1 MRQFMQSMVTFAML
15 MLPAISTTATTLCGY
30 TSSDTVAVEKEK
42 ATAET
47 RTITG
52 TVYDAATNTPLP
64 GVRVQGTGHLRVTT
78 MTDADGNY
86 KLNVPKYV
94 TLLSFS
100 TPEYGMVQ
108 RAVAGKDVI
117 NVRLYTE
124 NFTST
129 YNDDIKVIA
138 SNGFDVEVS
147 PSLTID
153 SDIQN
158 KLGAD
163 IRTIMRSGTPGIGA
177 AMFIRGI
184 NSLNANTQPL
194 VVVDGLILDTQ
205 ENSSALHLGAYNNIL
220 SAIDMQDIESVEVMK
235 NGTAIYGTRA
245 ANGVILINTK
255 RGKSMATRI
264 TANIYGSVTLQPTLP
279 DVMNAEQYRTYANEL
294 IGTIKNGN
302 NSQTTQYPFLQS
314 NKDYYYYNLYHNN
327 TDWASY
333 IYREAIGQNYKV
345 NVEGGDDVAMYNFS
359 LGYSDAESTLEKNSF
374 NRLNIRFNSDI
385 VFSDNLKTR
394 FDISYSR
401 VARELLDDGIGADF
415 TSYPV
420 SAPGFIAMVKSPF
433 LSPYKFDMYG
443 NPTSTYDTSDTYA
456 LNVYTGSSYNNNS
469 LYNPMTIL
477 SVGAGDNKNEQEYTH
492 FGITVAPELTLGK
505 FKITEVF
512 NYSLHRMNE
521 KYYLPYATPNT
532 DQQFYAEN
540 LGRIGN
546 WISSSFGKEAQ
557 VTSDTQVRWNKVMG
571 AHSLNVLLG
580 FRYTNFSFDNNFLE
594 AANSGNDKAVNISAD
609 YDYVTNTGDDNVWA
623 NLAWYG
629 HLAYNYKTRYFIEA
643 SASMETSSR
652 FGKNADGGIKLGGVK
667 WGIFPSVQAA
677 WLLSSE
683 SWFNVKPINSL
694 KLRAGYDVTGNDAID
709 FYAARSYLETVK
721 YQGDKMGIQIGNVEN
736 DGVKWES
743 TSRFN
748 VGLDAVLFNDRI
760 GFSFDWYKSK
770 TTDMLVPKA
779 YDFVAGMNTYW
790 SNSGEMENTGFEVAL
805 TAKVI
810 NTANFQWELG
820 ASVGHYENEITSL
833 DEQIEPTKVYGAEV
847 LTQVGSP
854 VGVFYGYK
862 TQGVI
867 TSSEQAAELQLY
879 QKDATGAK
887 EYFQAG
893 DIRFVD
899 IDQTDGV
906 GCISDAD
913 KTIIGDPN
921 PDFYGNI
928 FTKFTYKNWQL
939 NVGLNYSVGNDV
951 YNYYRQQLES
961 GSNFF
966 NQTTAM
972 LNRWSLDGMQTSTPR
987 AVYGDPMGNARFSD
1001 RWIED
1006 GSYLKLKNVQLSYKV
1021 PVSTSWLQGIT
1032 VWCAAE
1038 NLLTLTKYLGNDPE
1052 TSISN
1057 NVLYQGVDAGWLP
1070 QSRSFHLGV
1079 KVNL

>member
-1 MRQFMQSMVTFAML
+1 MRQIMQSMVTFAIL
-15 MLPAISTTATTLCGY
+15 MLPAISTTATTLSAY
-30 TSSDTVAVEKEK
+30 ESNDSVAVENEE
-42 ATAET
+42 AAVET

-52 TVYDAATNTPLP
+52 TVYDASTNTPLP

-78 MTDADGNY
+78 MTDAEGNY
-86 KLNVPKYV
+86 KLNIPKYV

-108 RAVAGKDVI
+108 RAVAGKDII
-117 NVRLYTE
+117 NVRLYTD
-124 NFTST
+124 NFTSS
-129 YNDDIKVIA
+129 YNDEIKVIA
-138 SNGFDVEVS
+138 SNDFDVEVS

-163 IRTIMRSGTPGIGA
+163 VRSIMRSGTPGIGA

-205 ENSSALHLGAYNNIL
+205 ENSTSLHLGSYNNIL
-220 SAIDMQDIESVEVMK
+220 SAIDMQDIENVEVLK
-235 NGTAIYGTRA
+235 NGAAIYGARA
-245 ANGVILINTK
+245 ANGVILITTK

-264 TANIYGSVTLQPTLP
+264 TANIYGSVTLEPSFP
-279 DVMNAEQYRTYANEL
+279 DVMDAEQYRAYANEL
-294 IGTIKNGN
+294 IGTIKTDRNY
-302 NSQTTQYPFLQS
+302 QLQLPFLQS
-314 NKDYYYYNLYHNN
+314 NRDYYYYNMYHNN
-327 TDWASY
+327 TDWNSY

-345 NVEGGDDVAMYNFS
+345 NVEGGDDIAMYNFS
-359 LGYSDAESTLEKNSF
+359 LGYSDAESTLEKNTF

-385 VFSDNLKTR
+385 VLADNFKTR

-401 VARELLDDGIGADF
+401 VARELLDDGAPADF
-415 TSYPV
+415 TAYPV
-420 SAPGFIAMVKSPF
+420 SSPGFIAMVKSPF
-433 LSPYKFDMYG
+433 LSPYKYDMYC
-443 NPTSTYDTSDTYA
+443 NPTDTYDESDSFAYGLDTNA
-456 LNVYTGSSYNNNS
+456 SHDNNS

-492 FGITVAPELTLGK
+492 FGITVAPEFTLGD

-521 KYYLPYATPNT
+521 KYYLPYATNST
-532 DQQFYAEN
+532 YRQFYAAN

-546 WISSSFGKEAQ
+546 WISSSFGKETQ
-557 VTSDTQVRWNKVMG
+557 VTSDTQGRWSKVVG
-571 AHSLNVLLG
+571 AHSFNALLG

-594 AANSGNDKAVNISAD
+594 AANSGNDKAINISAD
-609 YDYVTNTGDDNVWA
+609 YDYVTNTGDDNVWT
-623 NLAWYG
+623 NLSWYG
-629 HLAYNYKTRYFIEA
+629 HFAYSYKTRYFIEA

-652 FGKNADGGIKLGGVK
+652 FGNNADGGIKLGGVK
-667 WGIFPSVQAA
+667 WGIFPSIQAA

-694 KLRAGYDVTGNDAID
+694 KLRAGYDITGNDAID
-709 FYAARSYLETVK
+709 FYASRSYLQTIQ

-736 DGVKWES
+736 DGVKWE
-743 TSRFN
+743 TTARFN
-748 VGLDAVLFNDRI
+748 VGLDAVLFNDRLAL
-760 GFSFDWYKSK
+760 SFDWYKSK
-770 TTDMLVPKA
+770 TTDMLLPRT
-779 YDFVAGMNTYW
+779 YDYVTGMDTYW
-790 SNSGEMENTGFEVAL
+790 SNSGEMENTGFEVSL
-805 TAKVI
+805 TAKLI

-820 ASVGHYENEITSL
+820 ASAGHYKNKITSL
-833 DEQIEPTKVYGAEV
+833 EEQLDPTQVYGGEV

-854 VGVFYGYK
+854 VGLFYGYK

-867 TSSEQAAELQLY
+867 SSAAEADELQLY

-887 EYFQAG
+887 EFFQAG
-893 DIRFVD
+893 DVHFVD

-906 GCISDAD
+906 GCISEAD
-913 KTIIGDPN
+913 KTVIGDPN
-921 PDFYGNI
+921 PDLYGNI

-939 NVGLNYSVGNDV
+939 NVGLNYSLGNDV

-972 LNRWSLDGMQTSTPR
+972 LNRWSVDGMQTSTPR
-987 AVYGDPMGNARFSD
+987 AVYGDPMGNSRFSD

-1006 GSYLKLKNVQLSYKV
+1006 GSYLKLKTVQLSYKV
-1021 PVSTSWLQGIT
+1021 PVSTTWLQGIT

-1038 NLLTLTKYLGNDPE
+1038 NLLTLTEYLGNDPE
-1052 TSISN
+1052 TSVSN